1 MNTSHVVEY
10 KNIRLRPLSKDD
22 LEILRRIRNDSF
34 VSMYLTRI
42 SFISSEM
49 QREWYKK
56 VLKEQSEIIFAIEER
71 EKLKRCVGSCSLYKI
86 GQDDAL
92 FGKIATDPE
101 ARGMKVG
108 TNSIIA
114 ALHVGFSILGK
125 KRIDLFVN
133 KENHVAKKV
142 YSAIGFE
149 VVGQEDSEQDRM
161 SILPERFYHKYDLE
175 NDVIINSVKQ

>member
-1 MNTSHVVEY
+1 MNTSHIVEY
-10 KNIRLRPLSKDD
+10 KNIRLRPLEKDD
-22 LEILRRIRNDSF
+22 LEILRKIRNDSF
-34 VSMYLTRI
+34 VSMYLTKI

-56 VLKEQSEIIFAIEER
+56 VLKEPTEIIFTIEER

-86 GQDDAL
+86 ADKDAL

-114 ALHVGFSILGK
+114 ALHVGFSILGLEH
-125 KRIDLFVN
+125 IDLFVH
-133 KENHVAKKV
+133 KQNHVAKKV
-142 YSAIGFE
+142 YSSIGFE
-149 VVGQEDSEQDRM
+149 AIGEEDLEQERM
-161 SILPERFYHKYDLE
+161 SITSERFYHKYDFQ
-175 NDVIINSVKQ
+175 NDVIINSVNQ